1 MSLVPIV
8 PELGTILFRIQVLPV
23 SCETK
28 IGAKPLKVPNGF
40 GVNAEPAI
48 RGGRV
53 GSTAR
58 KGSLSWLVSPDNALG
73 IMLITLTRRDVVGGG
88 VGPGGQPVRD
98 RTYTP
103 RTVSSSGLVKK
114 FLINDFMGFG

>member
-73 IMLITLTRRDVVGGG
+73 IIFTTLTLSEEAGG
-88 VGPGGQPVRD
+88 VTWLGGHPVRQ
-98 RTYTP
+98 R
-103 RTVSSSGLVKK
+103 R
-114 FLINDFMGFG
+114 